1 MMSLTHIVIG
11 MIMAVPFALFFKNRL
26 YIVAGAIG
34 GVIPD
39 VDLLPFFQHRGFMH
53 SPWLWLLVMSVV
65 IFTFLVI
72 FLNNNRKQNEKLIQ
86 LMMLIFTVMIAWVV
100 HLFLDFSFTDV
111 PFYDLYGNTIIVG
124 GSMALTHDQL
134 MWIDTFI
141 AVPILLLFLF
151 GLASL
156 GTVTMLHKKKPIRS
170 YKKLAGLPNPF
181 YKMRKRIF

>member
-1 MMSLTHIVIG
+1 
-11 MIMAVPFALFFKNRL
+11 MAPSC
-26 YIVAGAIG
+26 
-34 GVIPD
+34 P
-39 VDLLPFFQHRGFMH
+39 
-53 SPWLWLLVMSVV
+53 
-65 IFTFLVI
+65 
-72 FLNNNRKQNEKLIQ
+72 
-86 LMMLIFTVMIAWVV
+86 
-100 HLFLDFSFTDV
+100 DV